1 VLLYNQGKGQQP
13 KEKENKKM
21 TIILA
26 ILTITFATVVATTI
40 AYEVLPMDKT
50 PQWLEDVHY
59 LIWK

>member
-1 VLLYNQGKGQQP
+1 
-13 KEKENKKM
+13 M
-21 TIILA
+21 MIILA
-26 ILTITFATVVATTI
+26 ILAIAFATVVATTI